1 MKLLLGQEEGLRHG
15 LETQVKE
22 LQIKLKQGQSPE
34 PAKEI
39 LVKVGRGVCVCA
51 SLGPCSIPRSA
62 HPLFEVR
69 KAGRCSPVL
78 FSVLSGTLKGGVR
91 LETR

>member
-1 MKLLLGQEEGLRHG
+1 MLSIVRLQNMKLLLGQEEGLRHG

-39 LVKVGRGVCVCA
+39 LLKVGKGLYYSLA
-51 SLGPCSIPRSA
+51 SVPCSILRSA
-62 HPLFEVR
+62 HPLFPGSMESR
-69 KAGRCSPVL
+69 
-78 FSVLSGTLKGGVR
+78 
-91 LETR
+91 

>member
-39 LVKVGRGVCVCA
+39 LLKVG
-51 SLGPCSIPRSA
+51 
-62 HPLFEVR
+62 
-69 KAGRCSPVL
+69 
-78 FSVLSGTLKGGVR
+78 KG
-91 LETR
+91 LYYL